1 MSTPETKQRAQN
13 LTRIL
18 VSLIV
23 GVICG
28 WVIGSQQEV
37 QIVEN
42 VRYIERPATTI
53 KIGSPQLYK
62 SEPIDIPQFR
72 SLPQLQLCDTVRETV
87 TVPADTAAI
96 ISDYLQRR
104 EYDLDFSTDTTGVF
118 KVQAA
123 VEANKL
129 VEASATI
136 IPLQR
141 EVETSIVYKPKPYRP
156 MIKIGVPFGKQR
168 YGVEGGV
175 GVLIKD
181 RWLPSVSYM
190 RLDKENFVKVECGI
204 VF

>member
-1 MSTPETKQRAQN
+1 MKEK
-13 LTRIL
+13 LTYII
-18 VSLIV
+18 VSLVV

-28 WVIGSQQEV
+28 WLIGSQQEV
-37 QIVEN
+37 QIIEN
-42 VRYIERPATTI
+42 VRYVERPVTTI
-53 KIGSPQLYK
+53 KIDTPRLYK
-62 SEPIDIPQFR
+62 SKPIEWSKLQNLPRLQF
-72 SLPQLQLCDTVRETV
+72 CDTVRETV
-87 TVPADTAAI
+87 IIPADTAAI
-96 ISDYLQRR
+96 IADYLQRR

-141 EVETSIVYKPKPYRP
+141 EVETSIVYKPKSYRP